1 LLQNMQ
7 RMKAFIHQQVN
18 WPNFTWKNDEI
29 VNLLSEARNLQGRLI
44 GKMESL
50 GFDLRN
56 EALLDT
62 LTLDVL
68 KSSEIEG
75 EYLNPDQVRSSIARR
90 LGMEIAGSVESDRN
104 VDGVVEM
111 MLDATQNCFKPL
123 TAERLFDWH
132 AALFPTGRSGMYKI
146 TVADWRKDTT
156 GPMQVVSGALGK
168 EKVHF
173 QAPDSILVEKEMN
186 QFLDWFN
193 NNSKI
198 DLVIKAAIAHLW
210 FVTIHPFEDGNG
222 RITRAL
228 TDMLLAQ
235 SDKSNQRFYS
245 MSAQIRIE
253 RKEYYEILEK
263 TQKGNLDITEWIQW
277 FLNCLINA
285 LKSTDSLLIRV
296 LFKADFWTKH
306 AGVLINERQKKL
318 LNKLLDGFDGKLTSS
333 KWAKIAKCSKDTAIR
348 DINDLIDKNILQ
360 KEAAGGR
367 STNYELKIPVP
378 LFPVP
383 LFLCSSV
390 LLFFILPL
398 YPVLPLGQL
407 KIGIPETKQ
416 PLQSFRKDQVAFPGF
431 KVVAYLNRP
440 FWVGHGAAKLLQVSG
455 MG

>member
-1 LLQNMQ
+1 
-7 RMKAFIHQQVN
+7 MKAFIHQQNN
-18 WPNFTWKNDEI
+18 WPNFTWKNEEI

-75 EYLNPDQVRSSIARR
+75 EFLNPDQVRSSIARR
-90 LGMEIAGSVESDRN
+90 LGMEIAGSVESDRD

-123 TAERLFDWH
+123 TTDRLFNWH

-146 TVADWRKDTT
+146 TVANWRKDAT
-156 GPMQVVSGALGK
+156 GPMQVVSGGFGK

-173 QAPDSILVEKEMN
+173 EAPDSLLIEKEMML
-186 QFLDWFN
+186 FLDWFN
-193 NNSKI
+193 NYVKTE
-198 DLVIKAAIAHLW
+198 LVLKAAIAHLW

-263 TQKGNLDITEWIQW
+263 TQKGSLDITEWIIW
-277 FLNCLINA
+277 FLECLINS
-285 LKSTDSLLIRV
+285 LKSTDSVLIRI
-296 LFKADFWTKH
+296 LFKANFWTKH
-306 AGVLINERQKKL
+306 AKTFINERQKKL
-318 LNKLLDGFDGKLTSS
+318 LNMLLDGFDGKLTSS

-348 DINDLIDKNILQ
+348 DINDLIDKTILQ
-360 KEAAGGR
+360 KETAGGR
-367 STNYELKIPVP
+367 STNYELK
-378 LFPVP
+378 
-383 LFLCSSV
+383 
-390 LLFFILPL
+390 
-398 YPVLPLGQL
+398 
-407 KIGIPETKQ
+407 
-416 PLQSFRKDQVAFPGF
+416 
-431 KVVAYLNRP
+431 
-440 FWVGHGAAKLLQVSG
+440 KLT
-455 MG
+455 

>member
-1 LLQNMQ
+1 MQ
-7 RMKAFIHQQVN
+7 RMKAFIHQHDN

-75 EYLNPDQVRSSIARR
+75 EFLNPDQVRSSIARR
-90 LGMEIAGSVESDRN
+90 LGMEIASSVESDRN

-123 TAERLFDWH
+123 TSDRLFDWH

-146 TVADWRKDTT
+146 TVANWRKDTT
-156 GPMQVVSGALGK
+156 GPMQVVSGAMGK

-173 QAPDSILVEKEMN
+173 QAPDSPLVEKEMN
-186 QFLDWFN
+186 VFLDWFN
-193 NNSKI
+193 NNVKT

-210 FVTIHPFEDGNG
+210 FVTIHPFDDGNG

-228 TDMLLAQ
+228 TDMLLSQ

-263 TQKGNLDITEWIQW
+263 TQKGNLDITEWIKW
-277 FLNCLINA
+277 FLNCLINS
-285 LKSTDSLLIRV
+285 LKSTDSVLVRV
-296 LFKADFWTKH
+296 LFKADFWNKH
-306 AGVLINERQKKL
+306 SKTLINVRQKKL

-348 DINDLIDKNILQ
+348 DINDLITKDILQ
-360 KEAAGGR
+360 KESAGGR
-367 STNYELKIPVP
+367 STNYELK
-378 LFPVP
+378 
-383 LFLCSSV
+383 
-390 LLFFILPL
+390 
-398 YPVLPLGQL
+398 
-407 KIGIPETKQ
+407 
-416 PLQSFRKDQVAFPGF
+416 
-431 KVVAYLNRP
+431 
-440 FWVGHGAAKLLQVSG
+440 G
-455 MG
+455 MPAGNTQ

>member
-1 LLQNMQ
+1 
-7 RMKAFIHQQVN
+7 MKAFIHEQVN
-18 WPNFTWKNDEI
+18 WPNFTWENAEI
-29 VNLLSEARNLQGRLI
+29 INLLSEARNLQGRLI

-50 GFDLRN
+50 GFDLIN
-56 EALLDT
+56 EAMLDT
-62 LTLDVL
+62 LTLDVI

-75 EYLNPDQVRSSIARR
+75 EYLDPDQVRSSIARR

-104 VDGVVEM
+104 IDGVVEM
-111 MLDATQNCFKPL
+111 MLDATQNCFEPL

-173 QAPDSILVEKEMN
+173 QAPDSSLVEKEMN
-186 QFLDWFN
+186 LFLDWFN
-193 NNSKI
+193 NNLKI

-228 TDMLLAQ
+228 SDMLLAQ

-253 RKEYYEILEK
+253 RKKYYETLEQ
-263 TQKGNLDITEWIQW
+263 TQKGNLDITEWIKW

-285 LKSTDSLLIRV
+285 LKSTDSVLVRV
-296 LFKADFWTKH
+296 LFKADFWAKH
-306 AGVLINERQKKL
+306 ANTLINERQKKL
-318 LNKLLDGFDGKLTSS
+318 LNMLLDGFDGKLTSS

-348 DINDLIDKNILQ
+348 DINDLIDNNILQ

-367 STNYELKIPVP
+367 STNYELK
-378 LFPVP
+378 
-383 LFLCSSV
+383 
-390 LLFFILPL
+390 
-398 YPVLPLGQL
+398 
-407 KIGIPETKQ
+407 E
-416 PLQSFRKDQVAFPGF
+416 
-431 KVVAYLNRP
+431 
-440 FWVGHGAAKLLQVSG
+440 
-455 MG
+455 